1 MVASGWNSN
10 IIVSNNASRT
20 LGASLQ
26 SNYSEPFELTFLSWF
41 GPWTINIFIGKLNYE
56 RVIDNAKLISV
67 TVGFRPAPKPRDK
80 PSPHCAVV
88 TELADNCGIPS
99 CKAEEPGNQL
109 NGINA
114 RCNLPYCNSALHW
127 QTVGEDEAARLP
139 SKRAS

>member
-1 MVASGWNSN
+1 MVASGWNSY

-67 TVGFRPAPKPRDK
+67 TVGFRPAP
-80 PSPHCAVV
+80 SL
-88 TELADNCGIPS
+88 E
-99 CKAEEPGNQL
+99 
-109 NGINA
+109 IN
-114 RCNLPYCNSALHW
+114 LHRTAQW
-127 QTVGEDEAARLP
+127 
-139 SKRAS
+139 